1 MAGFGTSQEDDV
13 FSSIN
18 VTPLVDVVL
27 VLLII
32 FMITAPA
39 IYQSSIQVQLPKATS
54 GDTQEK
60 PPLQFTISKQG
71 VLTWNQEKIDWKA
84 LSHKLSEEKAQSR
97 LQTEKPVMISADDQT
112 PHGTVIRL
120 MDLLKQAGLNRF
132 AISVQQIDL

>member
-1 MAGFGTSQEDDV
+1 MAGSLSSGEEEG

-18 VTPLVDVVL
+18 ITPLVDVVL

-54 GDTQEK
+54 GQAASK
-60 PPLQFTISKQG
+60 NPLTFTLNKDG
-71 VLTWNQEKIDWKA
+71 DLHWNQSPQDWKT
-84 LSHKLSEEKAQSR
+84 LGKKLKDLGPNTAEETA
-97 LQTEKPVMISADDQT
+97 TITADQAT

-120 MDLLKQAGLNRF
+120 MDALREAGLTRF
-132 AISVQQIDL
+132 ALSVQPQTQ